1 MFAFVYID
9 LPSHL
14 GSREQVAREASTGTS
29 IAISLCEQSCLSEA
43 KFLCVEYQQQTRI
56 SRRQY
61 YFTSAGRTSSES
73 SCRAQKKRPIPQ
85 YNPQDQISDEHSP
98 HVLYLQA
105 DIVLLREG
113 IRVGEGSR
121 STHNTNLSIP
131 GRRLYILS
139 EVRALRDAFGEGAN
153 QP

>member
-1 MFAFVYID
+1 MYILIFQAIWAQESKWPERQVQAQVLRQASASNRACQKQSSFV
-9 LPSHL
+9 S
-14 GSREQVAREASTGTS
+14 ST
-29 IAISLCEQSCLSEA
+29 
-43 KFLCVEYQQQTRI
+43 QQRTRI

-131 GRRLYILS
+131 RRRLYNFT
-139 EVRALRDAFGEGAN
+139 EVGALRETFGEGSN

>member
-1 MFAFVYID
+1 MAT
-9 LPSHL
+9 
-14 GSREQVAREASTGTS
+14 ETS
-29 IAISLCEQSCLSEA
+29 ISTSICDKPLEAILLASGGR
-43 KFLCVEYQQQTRI
+43 FFCVEYAVTDKDIQRGKYCI
-56 SRRQY
+56 
-61 YFTSAGRTSSES
+61 TSAGRTSSES

-121 STHNTNLSIP
+121 STHNTNLSIT
-131 GRRLYILS
+131 GRRLYNFT
-139 EVRALRDAFGEGAN
+139 EVGALRETFGEGSN

>member
-1 MFAFVYID
+1 MIFQAIAAQGEPERAPSSYRHKHCD
-9 LPSHL
+9 LPLRAIVLVRSEVPL
-14 GSREQVAREASTGTS
+14 CRVPAAS
-29 IAISLCEQSCLSEA
+29 
-43 KFLCVEYQQQTRI
+43 RI

-131 GRRLYILS
+131 RRRLYNFT
-139 EVRALRDAFGEGAN
+139 EVGALRETFGEGSN